1 MSSNS
6 STISVGLVANPVSAR
21 DIRRVIANATSLQVA
36 DRVNIVMRVLAA
48 VRSCGVKQVLMMP
61 ENGGI
66 CRLLKRGLQREQ
78 QQGDHR
84 FPELEMTN
92 TPISGTV
99 DDTFAATQA
108 MVDSGVKA
116 IVVLGGDGT
125 HRAVAKVCGQVPIA
139 GISTG
144 TNNAF
149 PEHREPTITGLAV
162 GLVATGRIP
171 ESVAFTSNKL
181 LRVEINGGERRDIA
195 LVDVVVSTE
204 RYVGARALWRTENLR
219 ELFVTF
225 SDPEVI
231 GMSAIAGLLEPVRRN
246 DSGGLHLLLEVPEE
260 ARIPLQVPIA
270 PGLIRTVG
278 VQSWQPLEAGIPV
291 TLKQSSGMIALDG
304 ERELEFGA
312 EDTVQVTLHENAF
325 RTVDVGACM
334 RYTGKQQ
341 LLVGA
346 PLDLLAT

>member
-36 DRVNIVMRVLAA
+36 DRANIVMRVLAA

-195 LVDVVVSTE
+195 LVDVVVSIE

>member
-1 MSSNS
+1 M
-6 STISVGLVANPVSAR
+6 ANPVSAR

-36 DRVNIVMRVLAA
+36 DRANIVMRVLAA

-304 ERELEFGA
+304 ERELEFGT

>member
-36 DRVNIVMRVLAA
+36 DRANIVMRVLAA

-171 ESVAFTSNKL
+171 ESVAFTLNKL

-195 LVDVVVSTE
+195 LVDVVVSIE

>member
-1 MSSNS
+1 M
-6 STISVGLVANPVSAR
+6 SVGLVANPVSAR

-36 DRVNIVMRVLAA
+36 DRANIVMRVLAA

>member
-1 MSSNS
+1 M
-6 STISVGLVANPVSAR
+6 ANPVSAR

-36 DRVNIVMRVLAA
+36 DRANIVMRVLAA

-195 LVDVVVSTE
+195 LVDVVVSIE

>member
-1 MSSNS
+1 
-6 STISVGLVANPVSAR
+6 VANPVSAR

-36 DRVNIVMRVLAA
+36 DRANIVMRVLAA

>member
-1 MSSNS
+1 M
-6 STISVGLVANPVSAR
+6 ANPVSAR

-36 DRVNIVMRVLAA
+36 DRANIVMRVLAA

-195 LVDVVVSTE
+195 LVDVVVSIE

-225 SDPEVI
+225 SDP
-231 GMSAIAGLLEPVRRN
+231 
-246 DSGGLHLLLEVPEE
+246 
-260 ARIPLQVPIA
+260 
-270 PGLIRTVG
+270 
-278 VQSWQPLEAGIPV
+278 
-291 TLKQSSGMIALDG
+291 
-304 ERELEFGA
+304 
-312 EDTVQVTLHENAF
+312 
-325 RTVDVGACM
+325 
-334 RYTGKQQ
+334 
-341 LLVGA
+341 
-346 PLDLLAT
+346 

>member
-1 MSSNS
+1 MSINPSA
-6 STISVGLVANPVSAR
+6 ISVGLVANPVSAR
-21 DIRRVIANATSLQVA
+21 DIRRVIANATSLQVS
-36 DRVNIVMRVLAA
+36 DRANIVMCVLAA
-48 VRSCGVKQVLMMP
+48 VRACGVKRVLMMP

-66 CRLLKRGLQREQ
+66 RSLLKRGLQREKQ
-78 QQGDHR
+78 LGENR

-92 TPISGTV
+92 TQISGTV

-162 GLVATGRIP
+162 GLAATGRVP
-171 ESVAFTSNKL
+171 ESVAFSPNKF
-181 LRVEINGGERRDIA
+181 LRMEINGGERHDIA
-195 LVDVVVSTE
+195 LVDIVVSTE
-204 RYVGARALWRTENLR
+204 RYIGARALWLTENLR

-231 GMSAIAGLLEPVRRN
+231 GMSAIAGLLEPISRN
-246 DSGGLHLLLEVPEE
+246 DSGGLHVLLAVPEK
-260 ARIPLQVPIA
+260 AKTQLQVPIVCHSNESK
-270 PGLIRTVG
+270 IT
-278 VQSWQPLEAGIPV
+278 
-291 TLKQSSGMIALDG
+291 
-304 ERELEFGA
+304 
-312 EDTVQVTLHENAF
+312 
-325 RTVDVGACM
+325 
-334 RYTGKQQ
+334 
-341 LLVGA
+341 
-346 PLDLLAT
+346 